1 MDSKTINRK
10 IAKNT
15 ILTLIDNIT
24 QNSELPMLPAKLV
37 NQFSSEL
44 QYKNKYRILIGIKEL
59 FSYRDKNQ
67 VLEQNFVAAIISC
80 FHEKI
85 HI

>member
-1 MDSKTINRK
+1 MRYDSMDSKTINRK

-15 ILTLIDNIT
+15 ILTLMDNIT

-44 QYKNKYRILIGIKEL
+44 QYKNNKYRILIGIKEL

-67 VLEQNFVAAIISC
+67 VWN
-80 FHEKI
+80 KI
-85 HI
+85 LLLP